1 MISEKKISPLKPLS
15 DSERRLLD
23 KVGEK
28 EEELIKL
35 LSALVR
41 IDSTN
46 ISEYEFCDRRE
57 IFNFAESWI
66 EDAGIGTELY
76 KAPFPDENG
85 EKFYPNLIASLDS
98 GSPGKTLQY
107 CGHLDIVPYN
117 EANWDPATP
126 PLGGVVKDGK
136 LFGRGSADMKAG
148 VACQM
153 MAMKILSE
161 SGMLKKGRLQ
171 MWFTPDEET
180 HGAYGSSFMP
190 EKYPE
195 AVKAD
200 ATIISE
206 PTGLAFL
213 NSPAVIT
220 GEKGPCW
227 LRFTFFGVAGHGSM
241 PKQKSNALN
250 KAARF
255 INRAEKE
262 LKFPRRRVSLTPLKF
277 FTSLLRRYSLKDIS
291 KINFS
296 SGSEPNPLNKDKASI
311 KSLYRTSVSFNRI
324 QAGVKTNVIP
334 DTCTLEAD
342 FRLMPRIS
350 EQDLFDALVNY
361 SGRLGYKVKL
371 PEGFPN
377 PQETNSR
384 FSKEPVD
391 IRIDLITAGNG
402 SIADPSTEFGR
413 TLAEAYEAVYETR
426 PMHILSPGFTDAG
439 NMREA
444 GLKDIFVVGPGGAN
458 PHEANEY
465 ADLTTLK
472 DTVKLNILTA
482 IRYLN

>member
-1 MISEKKISPLKPLS
+1 MIREKGISPLNPLS
-15 DSERRLLD
+15 DSERGLLD
-23 KVGEK
+23 KVEER
-28 EEELIKL
+28 EEELIQL

-46 ISEYEFCDRRE
+46 ISESEFCSRTD
-57 IFNFAESWI
+57 IFDFTKSWI
-66 EDAGIGTELY
+66 ENAGMGAELY

-85 EKFYPNLIASLDS
+85 DKFYPNLIASLDS

-117 EANWDPATP
+117 EDNWDPTTP

-190 EKYPE
+190 KKYPE
-195 AVKAD
+195 AVRAD

-206 PTGLAFL
+206 PTGLPFL
-213 NSPAVIT
+213 NGPAVIS
-220 GEKGPCW
+220 GEKGPFW
-227 LRFTFFGVAGHGSM
+227 LKFTFFGVAGHGSM
-241 PKQKSNALN
+241 PKVKSNALN

-262 LKFPRRRVSLTPLKF
+262 LKIPRKRIPLTPGKF
-277 FTSLLRRYSLKDIS
+277 IISLLSRYRLKDLPKVQMS
-291 KINFS
+291 PGDRK
-296 SGSEPNPLNKDKASI
+296 NPLDKDKASL
-311 KSLYRTSVSFNRI
+311 KSLYRTSFSFNRI
-324 QAGVKTNVIP
+324 QAGLKTNVIP

-350 EQDLFDALVNY
+350 QQELFDALIRY
-361 SGRLGYKVKL
+361 SGRLGYKVEL
-371 PEGFPN
+371 PEEFSN
-377 PQETNSR
+377 PQDTNPR
-384 FSKEPVD
+384 FTKEPVD
-391 IRIDLITAGNG
+391 IKIEVITAGDG
-402 SIADPSTEFGR
+402 SIADPSTEFGI
-413 TLAEAYEAVYETR
+413 TLEEAYEAVYETR

-444 GLKDIFVVGPGGAN
+444 GLKDIFVVGPGGN
-458 PHEANEY
+458 NVHEANEY
-465 ADLTTLK
+465 VDLT
-472 DTVKLNILTA
+472 TVKLNILTA
-482 IRYLN
+482 IRYLNNK

>member
-1 MISEKKISPLKPLS
+1 MISEKKISPLKRLS

-23 KVGEK
+23 KAEEK
-28 EEELIKL
+28 EEELIHL

-46 ISEYEFCDRRE
+46 VSEIEYCSRTE
-57 IFNFAESWI
+57 IFNFTKGWI
-66 EDAGIGTELY
+66 EDAGVVTELY
-76 KAPFPDENG
+76 NAPFPDGNG
-85 EKFYPNLIASLDS
+85 DKFYPNLIASLDS
-98 GSPGKTLQY
+98 GSPGRTLQY

-117 EANWDPATP
+117 EDNWDPTTP

-180 HGAYGSSFMP
+180 HGTYGSSFMP

-195 AVKAD
+195 AVRAD

-206 PTGLAFL
+206 PTGLPFL
-213 NSPAVIT
+213 NSPAVISS
-220 GEKGPCW
+220 EKGPCW

-262 LKFPRRRVSLTPLKF
+262 LKFPRRRISLTPLKF

-296 SGSEPNPLNKDKASI
+296 SESEPNPLDKDKASI
-311 KSLYRTSVSFNRI
+311 KSLYRTTVSFNKI
-324 QAGVKTNVIP
+324 QAGLKTNIIP
-334 DTCTLEAD
+334 DTCSLEAD

-350 EQDLFDALVNY
+350 KQDLFDALVKY
-361 SGRLGYKVKL
+361 SGRLGYRVDL
-371 PEGFPN
+371 PDGFSN
-377 PQETNSR
+377 PQDGTPG
-384 FSKEPVD
+384 FSKNPVD
-391 IRIDLITAGNG
+391 MKIEIITAGDG

-413 TLAEAYEAVYETR
+413 ILEKAYEAVYETR
-426 PMHILSPGFTDAG
+426 PMYILSPGFTDAG

-444 GLKDIFVVGPGGAN
+444 GLKDIFVVGPGGSN
-458 PHEANEY
+458 VHEANEY
-465 ADLTTLK
+465 ADLTTLM